1 MDAGCCGDGVLATV
15 LQQKVKRA
23 KGSELIFEKICCPSG
38 VTGRKVTKNMNK
50 QKFNVHEYLSGQKTE
65 KTECDMT
72 VSADFDIP
80 GMMTYIKARFQELVE
95 QFVAASSEAEQWNDE
110 IDKIDI
116 CADWDISEIS
126 MKYTEFEKAW
136 NHRNTLSNELSAF
149 IEAITS
155 ITNDTDDD
163 TLTYKDGTSF
173 KEWELESATIELH
186 GGIDWDK
193 YEREITGEIYESLIL
208 SMKRSHAIPDNR
220 YGRGLRFFYDSKL
233 QSSSAI
239 FRELDYIVDK
249 FCLNKCCVPGRN
261 GGIKAMNPEI
271 LRKVKDTALVL
282 LKKPIRII
290 DDEIGSGLKLINH
303 PFIPQNGVINGLEDK
318 EQPSCKI
325 ISDDANMQEAI
336 QFYKD
341 AIEKAESINDILL
354 LLQGPCHLT
363 YLNLIQKGLS
373 SDELGE
379 LLAYIWVNTESPN
392 NGIIPLHTLIKW
404 FKTASKQSLMDA
416 AELAYYNSLPD
427 EFTVYRGIG
436 SKSNKNGIS
445 YTLSLEKAEW
455 YAIRFNKKGYVLCG
469 TAKKKDVLAFF
480 NGRKEQEVLIQP
492 KNIVHLHKI

>member
-1 MDAGCCGDGVLATV
+1 MSNKKLNVNAHPDG
-15 LQQKVKRA
+15 
-23 KGSELIFEKICCPSG
+23 
-38 VTGRKVTKNMNK
+38 
-50 QKFNVHEYLSGQKTE
+50 KT
-65 KTECDMT
+65 TERTERDMT
-72 VSADFDIP
+72 APHYADVNFDVP
-80 GMMTYIKARFQELVE
+80 GMMAYIKARFQELVE
-95 QFVAASSEAEQWNDE
+95 QFVAASSEAEQWHDE

-116 CADWDISEIS
+116 CADWDIPEIC
-126 MKYTEFEKAW
+126 MKYTEFEKAR
-136 NHRNTLSNELSAF
+136 NHRNTLYNELVAF

-155 ITNDTDDD
+155 ITNDD
-163 TLTYKDGTSF
+163 TLTYKDGTDF
-173 KEWELESATIELH
+173 EEWKLESASMELH

-193 YEREITGEIYESLIL
+193 YEREIAGITGEIYESLIS
-208 SMKRSHAIPDNR
+208 SMKQSHAILGKY
-220 YGRGLRFFYDSKL
+220 YGCATRFMYESRL
-233 QSSSAI
+233 QSSSAF

-249 FCLNKCCVPGRN
+249 FCLNKSCVPGRN
-261 GGIKAMNPEI
+261 EGVKAMNPEI
-271 LRKVKDTALVL
+271 LRKVKDIALVL
-282 LKKPIRII
+282 LKKPIHII
-290 DDEIGSGLKLINH
+290 DDEIESGLKLINH
-303 PFIPQNGVINGLEDK
+303 PFIPQNGFINGLEDK

-325 ISDDANMQEAI
+325 ISGDANMQKAI

-392 NGIIPLHTLIKW
+392 NGIIPLRTLIKW

-455 YAIRFNKKGYVLCG
+455 YAIRYNKKGYVLSG

-480 NGRKEQEVLIQP
+480 NGRKEQEILIQP
-492 KNIVHLHKI
+492 KNIVHLHKR